1 MQNPFSL
8 SDEKLVAL
16 LNGLSDWYAG
26 NEQVKKYAEEQ
37 REKAIDLQNTL
48 LNAGYLSTL
57 SDDELAGKIFEYSR
71 TLEGPAYIR
80 LGKPRIS
87 EKLPNVKRNLLYLSE
102 SSDDPFKK
110 AAKILEGDYKI
121 PIFAKAFW
129 TPIFQAQYP
138 DKLPNWNNKTERFLK
153 KAGINL
159 STSKLTIE
167 DKYKL
172 LSDAFSYLRNL
183 DPKQDLHSLNHLM
196 HYGTEIKEGMEL
208 MEQLVTADDFV
219 KLTRR
224 QEFDLWVQKYIKARK
239 LGNKATWNEEYKWA
253 ILPVVHEQA
262 FGSAI
267 TAENVVERIDAF
279 RKNNPPR
286 GSFVHW
292 NNLSD
297 VKEIAEQEPI
307 RFVKILNQLFQ
318 ETETLSKRIDGVIS
332 ACRKIKSGAKLG
344 TPLFGYLL
352 GAYNYEKYPL
362 YKGTVFD
369 KLRDLIDLDNQ
380 WRSFS
385 IGMKY
390 QKFQQLCLAMG
401 KYLDETGRLEDL
413 TSRDVPVRAG
423 ITALDGQDFFYFLT
437 HYLDRQPPDPEPDEG
452 DKALSRQEILYEIFM
467 DEQTFDQIVDLIHNT
482 GKKQVILQGPPGT
495 GKTFI
500 SGRIAR
506 YLATSARRIET
517 LQFHPSFSYEDF
529 IEGYRPSDEGAF
541 ELRGEI
547 FKTFC
552 EKARGNPE
560 ENHVLII
567 DEINRGNLSK
577 IFGELLYLL
586 EYRDQEVKLTHS
598 SESFSIPE
606 NLCII
611 GTMNTAD
618 RSLAI
623 MDYALRRRFYFV
635 GLKCETKRLGEWLK
649 HNKCQLDIEDLME
662 RIEKVNEEIESEMRS
677 MDFAIGLSY
686 FMRKGLDAARLRQI
700 IAFEIKPL
708 LEEYFFDKRETV
720 EQILTDLEEY
730 AG

>member
-26 NEQVKKYAEEQ
+26 NEQVRKYAEEQ

-153 KAGINL
+153 KTGINL

-286 GSFVHW
+286 AV
-292 NNLSD
+292 L
-297 VKEIAEQEPI
+297 
-307 RFVKILNQLFQ
+307 
-318 ETETLSKRIDGVIS
+318 
-332 ACRKIKSGAKLG
+332 
-344 TPLFGYLL
+344 
-352 GAYNYEKYPL
+352 YP
-362 YKGTVFD
+362 
-369 KLRDLIDLDNQ
+369 
-380 WRSFS
+380 
-385 IGMKY
+385 
-390 QKFQQLCLAMG
+390 
-401 KYLDETGRLEDL
+401 
-413 TSRDVPVRAG
+413 
-423 ITALDGQDFFYFLT
+423 
-437 HYLDRQPPDPEPDEG
+437 
-452 DKALSRQEILYEIFM
+452 
-467 DEQTFDQIVDLIHNT
+467 
-482 GKKQVILQGPPGT
+482 
-495 GKTFI
+495 
-500 SGRIAR
+500 
-506 YLATSARRIET
+506 
-517 LQFHPSFSYEDF
+517 
-529 IEGYRPSDEGAF
+529 
-541 ELRGEI
+541 
-547 FKTFC
+547 
-552 EKARGNPE
+552 
-560 ENHVLII
+560 
-567 DEINRGNLSK
+567 
-577 IFGELLYLL
+577 
-586 EYRDQEVKLTHS
+586 
-598 SESFSIPE
+598 
-606 NLCII
+606 
-611 GTMNTAD
+611 
-618 RSLAI
+618 
-623 MDYALRRRFYFV
+623 
-635 GLKCETKRLGEWLK
+635 
-649 HNKCQLDIEDLME
+649 
-662 RIEKVNEEIESEMRS
+662 
-677 MDFAIGLSY
+677 
-686 FMRKGLDAARLRQI
+686 
-700 IAFEIKPL
+700 
-708 LEEYFFDKRETV
+708 
-720 EQILTDLEEY
+720 
-730 AG
+730 